1 MPSVCNEIIDDI
13 EDLVS
18 AQDIT
23 PKERY
28 STRRAVTYRA
38 KKRHGDIN
46 SIAAP
51 DDALLENNDSF
62 EIPGTANIFVKTWGC
77 THNSSDSEYMAGQLA
92 AYGYKLTSTV
102 YFMSRFIKQ
111 INDSY
116 IIVIWRLV
124 PNR

>member
-28 STRRAVTYRA
+28 STRRAVTYRV
-38 KKRHGDIN
+38 KKRHAENN
-46 SIAAP
+46 SIATS
-51 DDALLENNDSF
+51 DDVLQETNDFF

-92 AYGYKLTSTV
+92 AYGYKLTSTAN
-102 YFMSRFIKQ
+102 FSCQ
-111 INDSY
+111 GTS
-116 IIVIWRLV
+116 IILIICVSL
-124 PNR
+124 